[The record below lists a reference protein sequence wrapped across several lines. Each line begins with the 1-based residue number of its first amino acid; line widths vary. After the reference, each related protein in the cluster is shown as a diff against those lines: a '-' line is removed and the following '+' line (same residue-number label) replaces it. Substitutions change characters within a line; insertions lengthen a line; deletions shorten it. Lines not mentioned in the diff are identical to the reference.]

1 MYQWSILKGPPQFQF
16 ESLSRWTRGLHCQQ
30 LLLFNIC
37 GVYLLLHMYMMC
49 VGGGGYVCYGMHVD
63 IRGQLLELVLPFYP
77 GGPGID
83 EASDLLSR
91 GFYQFSPLSS

>member
-1 MYQWSILKGPPQFQF
+1 
-16 ESLSRWTRGLHCQQ
+16 
-30 LLLFNIC
+30 
-37 GVYLLLHMYMMC
+37 
-49 VGGGGYVCYGMHVD
+49 MHVN

-91 GFYQFSPLSS
+91 GFYQFSPLSSQPILLEWDAVFFFPRTHCSDVKNDETGVSVVRPVML